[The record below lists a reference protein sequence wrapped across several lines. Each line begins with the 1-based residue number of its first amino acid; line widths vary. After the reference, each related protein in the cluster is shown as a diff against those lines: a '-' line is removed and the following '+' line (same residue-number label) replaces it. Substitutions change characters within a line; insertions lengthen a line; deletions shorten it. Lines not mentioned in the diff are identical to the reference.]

1 MKHLAPSSLAPKPRP
16 ATLATLV
23 ALCCLLLWL
32 PPAPALAAAETPDDC
47 PATADLNLQLD
58 NQHQQLQGTRDR
70 LAIFL
75 EGQNTEAGVP
85 ATALFVV
92 NLDDEVA
99 VARRIESLQA
109 QLATAATTANV
120 DSAFS
125 QSLPACALEQ
135 AIFAAKLAAISELEH
150 AIDTARLT
158 FLSLPLERRS
168 TLLRAQQSVVNRN
181 EAAQELVQQRDL
193 AEQQKSAALKSI
205 VIAEEFAKS
214 AATADLRE
222 LGAQRTLLEKTREE
236 LATIKTSWTTSL
248 HDRLQIYQ
256 SYASSLAE
264 LSTIL
269 HSSDNLPGKSASNGH
284 QAQIDEGYEQAA
296 LIWRELVDVIFTRL
310 ADPQRSEALPKPT
323 PTPDALLQRLADAP
337 AAADY
342 IQAHSEM
349 QVQYQALVDLR
360 NKRFDEERDSAY
372 RLLLQ
377 AGALRSEFLNA
388 SLDRGNADPLRL
400 SDSYFQDLSREIRV
414 VPYRWIAIFYSNLLE
429 IRQKLGSGLAGIIDI
444 INQALIVAVVVAIP
458 FVSYFALRRL
468 TEQLNNVRRDLLQQ
482 QARDGMGNGQTK
494 GLLALWI
501 QRLNPYLPWFF
512 MLLGLWLAEDLIAST
527 DLAEMASVV
536 PYISYY
542 IWYRI
547 LVNIIVAVVGPIAY
561 RRSMQTAGSARERV
575 QKTALDIGR
584 FFLVAVVLLHAV
596 EDVVGR
602 ALVYRIVYD
611 VMLYVGALVCFYAAR
626 QWHAEIL
633 RSAEETLPAPL
644 TLLLNRYSQG
654 WGTWVLSLPAL
665 LVISVAYLFRALADA
680 ANEIDF
686 FKRIGAEMFRR
697 RIEGAVGERERRGVY
712 DGDRELPADYLQHFG
727 LGAPTDPALLIEP
740 TSGIVKD
747 IGEIIEQW
755 HSGASDNNSLALYG
769 DKGSGKSSLLR
780 VMDQHVH
787 DCDILHITVPTK
799 LCSRDAVRAFFAQH
813 INLAP
818 NAEGQLLPADPAGAR
833 QLVMIDEAHNLFLS
847 TLGGFEGYKAF
858 LELITADNNRYFWLA
873 NFNRHSWDYLTGVFK
888 GHQYFN
894 QVLEATPMNEL
905 DIEKMIMRRHELS
918 GQRLS
923 YDSIIR
929 ATQNA
934 DEYAAVEQIEA
945 QFFRLLWGQSKG
957 NPRAA
962 MVLWTSALRVL
973 PGKVLRVGIPTY
985 VHLKG
990 LERLKDDTIFVY
1002 AAIIRHENLSAK
1014 ELSGIVNLPE
1024 GVVLDALKIGLE
1036 TEVIARSEEGR
1047 YRVTPMAQFTLVQLL
1062 TGKNFI
1068 YG

>member
-1 MKHLAPSSLAPKPRP
+1 MKHPTSSSLAAKSRP
-16 ATLATLV
+16 TTLV
-23 ALCCLLLWL
+23 TLLTLCCLLLWL
-32 PPAPALAAAETPDDC
+32 PPALAADETPGDC
-47 PATADLNLQLD
+47 PANADLQLLLD
-58 NQHQQLQGTRDR
+58 NRQQQLQGNRDR

-75 EGQNTEAGVP
+75 EGQNTDAGIP
-85 ATALFVV
+85 AAALFVV

-99 VARRIESLQA
+99 VARRIEALRA
-109 QLATAATTANV
+109 QLAAATVT
-120 DSAFS
+120 SAFS
-125 QSLPACALEQ
+125 QTLPACARQQ
-135 AIFAAKLAAISELEH
+135 AVFTPQLATIDELER

-158 FLSLPLERRS
+158 FLTLPLERRS

-214 AATADLRE
+214 AATVDLRE

-264 LSTIL
+264 LSATL
-269 HSSDNLPGKSASNGH
+269 HSNDY
-284 QAQIDEGYEQAA
+284 QARIDKGYEQAA

-323 PTPDALLQRLADAP
+323 PSPEALLQRLAGAP

-377 AGALRSEFLNA
+377 AGALRSDLLNA
-388 SLDRGNADPLRL
+388 SLDRGYTDPLQL

-414 VPYRWIAIFYSNLLE
+414 VPYRWIAIFYSKLLD
-429 IRQKLGSGLAGIIDI
+429 IRQKLGSGLAGFIDI

-468 TEQLNNVRRDLLQQ
+468 TEQLNTVRRDLLQQ
-482 QARDGMGNGQTK
+482 QARQGMANGQAK

-501 QRLNPYLPWFF
+501 QRLNPYLPWFV

-527 DLAEMASVV
+527 DLAEIASVV

-542 IWYRI
+542 IGYRI
-547 LVNIIVAVVGPIAY
+547 LVNVIVRVVGPIAY

-644 TLLLNRYSQG
+644 TAMLKRYHQG

-665 LVISVAYLFRALADA
+665 LVISIAYLFQAVADT

-712 DGDRELPADYLQHFG
+712 DGDRQLPADYLQHFG

-747 IGEIIEQW
+747 ICEIIEQW

-799 LCSRDAVRAFFAQH
+799 LCSREAVRDFFAQH

-818 NAEGQLLPADPAGAR
+818 NPEGHLLPGDPSGAR

-894 QVLEATPMNEL
+894 QVFEATPMNEL

-929 ATQNA
+929 ATESA

-973 PGKVLRVGIPTY
+973 PGKVLRVGIPSY
-985 VHLKG
+985 VHPKG

-1036 TEVIARSEEGR
+1036 NEVIARSERGV